1 MNRLT
6 DIHLGSTHSQIC
18 YDPLGR
24 MTSKQADGQ
33 TVFTNASFTGVQ
45 GQPARPH
52 AMKSAETTA
61 NMFPAASQ
69 AVTYTGFDKVKTI
82 HEGGNGLEYT
92 YGYDRQRIRMTD
104 TVGGTIRNKD
114 YVGMCEYITEDD
126 GNAVTTKTRTY
137 LAGPFGVF
145 AVVEQR
151 DNEETIHYILKDNL
165 GSWTT
170 IIDDEGNVE
179 QELSFDA
186 WGNLR
191 NPETWRGSSSAQPMF
206 DRGYT
211 GHEHITGFGLINMNG
226 RCYDPLT
233 SAFLSVDAYVQ
244 DPASAQAFN
253 RYAYCS
259 HNPLRFTD
267 PTGWYQQ
274 PGTYGIN
281 PNYNPGG
288 HTTYHSDDPNDMLWG
303 KTSHPHANSSS
314 GCANGNAV
322 TKTEYAEGN
331 ETSQNDTSSGASSK
345 PTETGEGYYLN
356 IFTGNIEF
364 NSGGENLLYNNGLL
378 YMTSSDAT
386 IGDIEDI
393 LNNWSLSYSTN
404 ISVHGGYIVNTD
416 AYIKGW
422 NLWHSIPAFT
432 TFFAALTADCLIYT
446 LSFVH
451 VKNTKQYIIDSKK
464 YDYFFGKVNSNNH
477 NTARSIQNAKDL
489 NALGITNKSQLNK
502 VLDQA
507 ITEGKIISTKAN
519 NYGITITRQVEIGN
533 SGCINVGFFY
543 NYNNKLSIP
552 KVTTIIPKLY

>member
-6 DIHLGSTHSQIC
+6 DIYLGSTHSQIC

-33 TVFTNASFTGVQ
+33 TVFANANFTGTQ

-114 YVGMCEYITEDD
+114 YVGMCEYLTEDD

-170 IIDDEGNVE
+170 IIDGEGNVE

-191 NPETWRGSSSAQPMF
+191 NPETWSGSSSAQPMF

-211 GHEHITGFGLINMNG
+211 GHELLQAFNLINMNG
-226 RCYDPLT
+226 RMYDPLM
-233 SAFLSVDAYVQ
+233 SSFLSVDAIVN
-244 DPASAQAFN
+244 DPTSAQGFN
-253 RYAYCS
+253 RYAYCMY
-259 HNPLRFTD
+259 NPLKYTD
-267 PTGWYQQ
+267 PSGWTMQGGMKPRNPFHDDWSASHVIPTHGASDFSNPYYLCNMAFYGNLDGPQCKVGGSGGGGFSMDELV
-274 PGTYGIN
+274 GTYGYQVTYRSNSVYNYSFPSTQLQLIRNWQFN
-281 PNYNPGG
+281 PCRNTNKDIRDAGITDLTVGVVNYGG
-288 HTTYHSDDPNDMLWG
+288 GVS
-303 KTSHPHANSSS
+303 TSFYQW
-314 GCANGNAV
+314 GCASGQSHSASVWYEPAGSDNKGCFSMSNQPLWM
-322 TKTEYAEGN
+322 Y
-331 ETSQNDTSSGASSK
+331 ND
-345 PTETGEGYYLN
+345 
-356 IFTGNIEF
+356 
-364 NSGGENLLYNNGLL
+364 
-378 YMTSSDAT
+378 
-386 IGDIEDI
+386 
-393 LNNWSLSYSTN
+393 
-404 ISVHGGYIVNTD
+404 
-416 AYIKGW
+416 
-422 NLWHSIPAFT
+422 
-432 TFFAALTADCLIYT
+432 C
-446 LSFVH
+446 
-451 VKNTKQYIIDSKK
+451 
-464 YDYFFGKVNSNNH
+464 SNN
-477 NTARSIQNAKDL
+477 APP
-489 NALGITNKSQLNK
+489 
-502 VLDQA
+502 
-507 ITEGKIISTKAN
+507 
-519 NYGITITRQVEIGN
+519 
-533 SGCINVGFFY
+533 
-543 NYNNKLSIP
+543 P
-552 KVTTIIPKLY
+552 KH